1 MLERLIKDSGGV
13 WSQFGPAIGTTI
25 LAIGVIFWINNK
37 AFLNAWVWRV
47 VHASLAF
54 GQLLG
59 VLFAVYLAGI
69 GVYTAAGLVLS
80 FSVLLIPAYFALY
93 RYSYRSAELWHGN

>member
-1 MLERLIKDSGGV
+1 MLERLIKDSGGF

-69 GVYTAAGLVLS
+69 GVYAAAGLALS